1 MTELVAAPED
11 QAPAKKRRLIPLIVV
26 LGLAGAGFAS
36 TYLGLWSPL
45 ALLSSPA
52 APQAASVEQMAV
64 EFIDVP
70 TIELAL
76 PGGRARTLVLT
87 ATIETDAA
95 HKATVTHLMPRVL
108 DAFTTFLSN
117 VDPAAYDK
125 RGVLEVI
132 RAELVT
138 RTRFVLGE
146 EPVKDLLIT
155 EFRFK

>member
-1 MTELVAAPED
+1 MTEAIADTAEPTRGKKGMLIPIVAA
-11 QAPAKKRRLIPLIVV
+11 LV
-26 LGLAGAGFAS
+26 LGGGGFAS
-36 TYLGLWSPL
+36 TYLGFW
-45 ALLSSPA
+45 SPA
-52 APQAASVEQMAV
+52 ALMAAPEAAQPALAYPAV

-70 TIELAL
+70 KVEIAV
-76 PGGRARTLVLT
+76 PGGRARSLVLA
-87 ATIETDAA
+87 ATIETDAMHA
-95 HKATVTHLMPRVL
+95 QDVRHLMPRVS
-108 DAFTTFLSN
+108 DAFTTFLSG
-117 VDPAAYDK
+117 VDPNAYDK

>member
-1 MTELVAAPED
+1 MTEAVADAAETPRGKKGLLVPIAA
-11 QAPAKKRRLIPLIVV
+11 ALL
-26 LGLAGAGFAS
+26 LGGGGFAS
-36 TYLGLWSPL
+36 TYLGLWSPAGL
-45 ALLSSPA
+45 MAEPA
-52 APQAASVEQMAV
+52 AEPQTAHAAV

-70 TIELAL
+70 RVEIVV
-76 PGGRARTLVLT
+76 PGGRARSLVLA
-87 ATIETDAA
+87 ATIETDASHA
-95 HKATVTHLMPRVL
+95 ADVRHLMPRVS
-108 DAFTTFLSN
+108 DAFTTFLSG
-117 VDPAAYDK
+117 VDPDAYDK

>member
-1 MTELVAAPED
+1 MTDIVAAAPEK
-11 QAPAKKRRLIPLIVV
+11 ASGKKGLLIPLVATLV
-26 LGLAGAGFAS
+26 LGGAGFAS
-36 TYLGLWSPL
+36 SYLEFWSPSGM
-45 ALLSSPA
+45 LSGPE
-52 APQAASVEQMAV
+52 APVASTEHMAV

-70 TIELAL
+70 TIEIVI
-76 PGGRARTLVLT
+76 PGGRARSLIMS
-87 ATIETDAA
+87 ATIETDTT
-95 HKATVTHLMPRVL
+95 HKSEVTHLMPRVS
-108 DAFTTFLSN
+108 DAFTTFLSG
-117 VDPAAYDK
+117 VDPAAYEK

>member
-1 MTELVAAPED
+1 MTDIVAAAPEK
-11 QAPAKKRRLIPLIVV
+11 PRGKKGLLIPLVATLV
-26 LGLAGAGFAS
+26 LGGAGFAS
-36 TYLGLWSPL
+36 SYLGFWSPSGM
-45 ALLSSPA
+45 LSGPEE
-52 APQAASVEQMAV
+52 PVESTEHMTV
-64 EFIDVP
+64 EFIDIP
-70 TIELAL
+70 TIEIVV
-76 PGGRARTLVLT
+76 PGGRARSLVLS
-87 ATIETDAA
+87 ATIETDTT
-95 HKATVTHLMPRVL
+95 HKAEVTHLMPRVS
-108 DAFTTFLSN
+108 DAFTTFLSG

>member
-1 MTELVAAPED
+1 MTDAAAAPAEK
-11 QAPAKKRRLIPLIVV
+11 APGKKGLLIPLAATLV
-26 LGLAGAGFAS
+26 LGGAGFAS
-36 TYLGLWSPL
+36 TYLGIWSPAGML
-45 ALLSSPA
+45 AGTPEPEVSTEHLS
-52 APQAASVEQMAV
+52 V

-70 TIELAL
+70 TIEIVI
-76 PGGRARTLVLT
+76 PGGRARSMVLS
-87 ATIETDAA
+87 ATIETDST
-95 HKATVTHLMPRVL
+95 HKAEVSHLMPRVS
-108 DAFTTFLSN
+108 DAFTTFLSG

-138 RTRFVLGE
+138 RTRYVLGE